1 MQLEFPMKKAL
12 LALTLA
18 IGLVP
23 MEAVAVT
30 YPAQPHHHRRVVH
43 RRVVYRRSTRKSI
56 AIVAGSAATGAAI
69 GGLGAGPI
77 GAGIGAI
84 AGGASGFIYDRATHK
99 KVIVQ

>member
-1 MQLEFPMKKAL
+1 MKNSL
-12 LALTLA
+12 LALTLCV
-18 IGLVP
+18 GLMP

-30 YPAQPHHHRRVVH
+30 SPAPTQQHRRVVH
-43 RRVVYRRSTRKSI
+43 HYRGVYHRSLKKSM